1 MKQENHKRKPIVFA
15 ILAAALFALSAPF
28 SKLLLTQ
35 ISPTML
41 AALLYL
47 GAGIGIGIL
56 SGIRKLLQKAGNEQ
70 KLTKRELPY
79 VVLMVVL
86 DIAAPILLMF
96 GLTYTT
102 AENVSLLSNFEIVA
116 TSLIALFVFK
126 EKISERLWIAISLV
140 TTSSLILSF
149 QNASS
154 LSFSSGSL
162 FVVLSC
168 VCWGAEN
175 NCTKML
181 SNKNPYQI
189 VVIKGLFSG
198 TGSFIIALTL
208 GEHFPSLFHGLMALA
223 LGFVAYGLSIS
234 FYIYAQRYLGAAK
247 TSTYYALAPFIGA
260 FLAIFI
266 FREMPSLLFLIAL
279 IIMAAGTYFVSID
292 TIRGDSIM
300 SDNRDISFDHRADK
314 YDNGFEGRLSER
326 FYRNL
331 IGSVHT
337 GDNYS
342 VLDVGCGT
350 GTVLCRLASKSKIN
364 GFGIDVSSQMLNEAR
379 KKCPEMTFQL
389 GDSAS
394 LPFADGSFDVVTA
407 CMAYHHFPNQKAFR
421 QEAFRVLKPT
431 GKLYIC
437 DPCLP
442 WVIRKCINGIFS
454 MSKIEARFYTPAEMI
469 QDYQKNS
476 FDVDNV
482 LKDSYVQVV
491 TFKKQ
496 S

>member
-1 MKQENHKRKPIVFA
+1 MKQKNHQWKPIAFA
-15 ILAAALFALSAPF
+15 VLSAGLFALNAPF
-28 SKLLLTQ
+28 SKLLLSE

-47 GAGIGIGIL
+47 GAGIGIGML
-56 SGIRKLLQKAGNEQ
+56 SGIRKLLRKTENEQ
-70 KLTKRELPY
+70 ELTKRELPY
-79 VVLMVVL
+79 VVLMIAL

-102 AENVSLLSNFEIVA
+102 AENTSLLSNFEIVA

-126 EKISERLWIAISLV
+126 EKISGRLWIAISLV
-140 TTSSLILSF
+140 TVSSLILSF

-154 LSFSSGSL
+154 LSFSFGSL

-168 VCWGAEN
+168 ICWGAEN

-181 SNKNPYQI
+181 SNKKPSQI

-198 TGSFIIALTL
+198 TGSFIIALTI
-208 GEHFPSLFHGLMALA
+208 GEHCPSFFHGLMALS

-247 TSTYYALAPFIGA
+247 TSAYYALAPFIGA
-260 FLAIFI
+260 FLSLFI
-266 FREMPSLLFLIAL
+266 FREKPSPLFLIAL

-292 TIRGDSIM
+292 TVRGDSVM
-300 SDNRDISFDHRADK
+300 SDNNDISFDHRADK

-331 IGSVHT
+331 ISSVHVSEN
-337 GDNYS
+337 DS

-350 GTVLCRLASKSKIN
+350 GTILYRLAAKSKIN
-364 GFGIDVSSQMLNEAR
+364 GFGIDVSSQMLDEAR

-421 QEAFRVLKPT
+421 QEVFRVLKPT

-442 WVIRKCINGIFS
+442 LVIRKCMNGIFS
-454 MSKIEARFYTPAEMI
+454 MSKIEARFYTPDEMI
-469 QDYQKNS
+469 QDVQKDG
-476 FDVDNV
+476 FVVDNV
-482 LKDSYVQVV
+482 IIDSYVQVV

-496 S
+496 G